1 LLTLQRLYL
10 SPERDNHGLP
20 FMPITVLAGKASF
33 GLAVKD
39 RDYVFRE
46 HGMKLGR
53 ILIAVWLA
61 AASAPLVAAQLYQ
74 WKDAQGRMVYSDQPP
89 PPSVKGAQQKSF
101 KGNFIEVGESYAA
114 KTAREKYPVTLYAS
128 ACGAPCDQ
136 ARQLL
141 ADRGVP
147 FSSKDPQASPE
158 AQAELQKL
166 TGRLSVPVL
175 TVGSE
180 KIDGF
185 ETGQWQAALDRAG
198 YPKSAPPGSAP
209 ASAANPAPPPVPS
222 PVPPSPAAN

>member
-1 LLTLQRLYL
+1 
-10 SPERDNHGLP
+10 
-20 FMPITVLAGKASF
+20 
-33 GLAVKD
+33 
-39 RDYVFRE
+39 
-46 HGMKLGR
+46 MKLGR
-53 ILIAVWLA
+53 ILITVWLA
-61 AASAPLVAAQLYQ
+61 AASTHLAAAQLYQ

-89 PPSVKGAQQKSF
+89 PASIKGAQQKSF
-101 KGNFIEVGESYAA
+101 KGNLIEVGESYTA

-128 ACGAPCDQ
+128 ACGIPCDQ

-175 TVGSE
+175 TVGND

-198 YPKSAPPGSAP
+198 YPKSAAPGSKPAP
-209 ASAANPAPPPVPS
+209 AANPAPPPAPL
-222 PVPPSPAAN
+222 PAAAN